1 MKKGKIIF
9 CSLLVMCTAWSGL
22 AYSYDNSG
30 YGVRAT
36 GMGAFVGLAD
46 DPSAVFYN
54 PAGTAQLERP
64 QLYLMYDKV
73 SKFTIGENENPYL
86 LSGVGVYPLSDKL
99 RFFLGGSQKGS
110 LANPTNVATNNVG
123 IIGLAGWLAQ
133 DFSLGLNGKFLYN
146 SNYGKKK
153 GVDLDLGLFYRF
165 SPKFSFGAAVE
176 NLLATDMTPD
186 NGDTLGYAIREGKMG
201 FAYHFDMERYSTILA
216 WDIRVKNSTK
226 PENKSYTLSSL
237 GIEEW
242 ILTGNSVTFGLRGG
256 YTFGK
261 QFEQDINQPSFGL
274 SLKINGGSQTYQI
287 DYSFQKYPYK
297 SDQGLTGD
305 HRVSL
310 SIAFGGKNRN
320 NNDYARKETPKKF
333 QIQTLPPPPVT
344 ASSNQVI
351 PPEKKTEEKPV
362 PPSTSTES
370 KVIAPEKKAE
380 EPKLTQ
386 VTPPEKKVE
395 EKPLLPA
402 VSTQKPVTPPEQKAE
417 EKQMSKVTSPEKP
430 VVIPEKKVEEIKLTQ
445 ATPVET
451 PVAIP
456 EKKVEEQKLVQA
468 TPPQEPLVVPEKK
481 PEEQK
486 LAQVIPQENP
496 VVVPETKIE
505 EKRTAP
511 VMNYQNLS
519 LSSSVE
525 ELSAGRNRSLMFMLK
540 PDFEEQIDSWRL
552 YICQDKPSGYE
563 IEQLK
568 PVLLKTVEGKGI
580 PSSGIIWDCKYNG
593 KSLKK
598 GTYYY
603 AMELVDGNGQ
613 RYFSQ
618 WKSFKLK

>member
-1 MKKGKIIF
+1 MKKGKMIF

-22 AYSYDNSG
+22 AYSYDNLG

-46 DPSAVFYN
+46 DPSAIFYN

-64 QLYLMYDKV
+64 QIYLMYDKM
-73 SKFTIGENENPYL
+73 SKFTMGENENPYL
-86 LSGVGVYPLSDKL
+86 LSGVGVYPLNDKL
-99 RFFLGGSQKGS
+99 RFFLGGSQKSS
-110 LANPTNVATNNVG
+110 LANPTNVVTNNVG
-123 IIGLAGWLAQ
+123 IVGLAGWLAQ
-133 DFSLGLNGKFLYN
+133 DFSLGVNGKFLYN

-153 GVDLDLGLFYRF
+153 GMDLDLGLFYRI
-165 SPKFSFGAAVE
+165 SPKFSVGAAVE
-176 NLLATDMTPD
+176 NLLATDMIPD
-186 NGDTLGYAIREGKMG
+186 NGDTLGYAMREGKIG

-274 SLKINGGSQTYQI
+274 SLRYNGGNQTFQL

-297 SDQGLTGD
+297 APESSTGD

-310 SIAFGGKNRN
+310 SIAFGGKNGN
-320 NNDYARKETPKKF
+320 NHEYARKEASKRF
-333 QIQTLPPPPVT
+333 QMQTLPAPPVT
-344 ASSNQVI
+344 ASKNQVI
-351 PPEKKTEEKPV
+351 L
-362 PPSTSTES
+362 
-370 KVIAPEKKAE
+370 PEKKAE

-386 VTPPEKKVE
+386 V
-395 EKPLLPA
+395 
-402 VSTQKPVTPPEQKAE
+402 
-417 EKQMSKVTSPEKP
+417 
-430 VVIPEKKVEEIKLTQ
+430 
-445 ATPVET
+445 
-451 PVAIP
+451 
-456 EKKVEEQKLVQA
+456 
-468 TPPQEPLVVPEKK
+468 
-481 PEEQK
+481 
-486 LAQVIPQENP
+486 IPQENP
-496 VVVPETKIE
+496 VVVPENKIE
-505 EKRTAP
+505 EKKPAP
-511 VMNYQNLS
+511 VMTYQTLS

-525 ELSAGRNRSLMFMLK
+525 ELSSGRNHSLMFMLK

-563 IEQLK
+563 MDQLK
-568 PVLLKTVEGKGI
+568 PILLKIVDGKGV
-580 PSSGIIWDCKYNG
+580 PSSGIIWDCRYNG
-593 KSLKK
+593 NSLKK

-603 AMELVDGNGQ
+603 AMELVDSNGQ

-618 WKSFKLK
+618 WKSFKMK

>member
-1 MKKGKIIF
+1 MKKGKMIF
-9 CSLLVMCTAWSGL
+9 CSLLVVCTAWSGL
-22 AYSYDNSG
+22 AYSYDNLG

-46 DPSAVFYN
+46 DPSAIFYN
-54 PAGTAQLERP
+54 PAGISQLERP
-64 QLYLMYDKV
+64 QIYLMYDKI

-86 LSGVGVYPLSDKL
+86 LSGVGVYPLNDKL

-110 LANPTNVATNNVG
+110 LANPTNVVTNNVG
-123 IIGLAGWLAQ
+123 IVGLAGWLAQ

-165 SPKFSFGAAVE
+165 SPKFSVGVAVE
-176 NLLATDMTPD
+176 NLLATDMIPD
-186 NGDTLGYAIREGKMG
+186 NGDTLGYAIREGKIG

-242 ILTGNSVTFGLRGG
+242 ILTGNSVSFGLRGG

-261 QFEQDINQPSFGL
+261 QFEQDIKQPSFGL
-274 SLKINGGSQTYQI
+274 SLRYNGGSQTFQL

-297 SDQGLTGD
+297 APQSSTGD

-310 SIAFGGKNRN
+310 SIAFGGKNGSN
-320 NNDYARKETPKKF
+320 HEYARKEGTKKI
-333 QIQTLPPPPVT
+333 QIQTMPAPPVT
-344 ASSNQVI
+344 ASRNQVI
-351 PPEKKTEEKPV
+351 PPEKKTEEKVV
-362 PPSTSTES
+362 PPTTATEN
-370 KVIAPEKKAE
+370 KLIVPEKKAE
-380 EPKLTQ
+380 E
-386 VTPPEKKVE
+386 KKQ
-395 EKPLLPA
+395 A
-402 VSTQKPVTPPEQKAE
+402 
-417 EKQMSKVTSPEKP
+417 KVTAPEKP
-430 VVIPEKKVEEIKLTQ
+430 VV
-445 ATPVET
+445 
-451 PVAIP
+451 
-456 EKKVEEQKLVQA
+456 
-468 TPPQEPLVVPEKK
+468 VPEKK
-481 PEEQK
+481 AEETKLTQTTPPETPVIVPEKKTEEQN
-486 LAQVIPQENP
+486 LAQVTPPENP
-496 VVVPETKIE
+496 VVVPENKVE
-505 EKRTAP
+505 EKKP
-511 VMNYQNLS
+511 VGVMTYQPFN

-525 ELSAGRNRSLMFMLK
+525 ELSSGRNRSLMFLLK

-563 IEQLK
+563 IDQLK
-568 PVLLKTVEGKGI
+568 PVLLKTVEGKGV
-580 PSSGIIWDCKYNG
+580 PSSGIIWDCRYNG

-603 AMELVDGNGQ
+603 SMELVDGNGQ

>member
-1 MKKGKIIF
+1 MKKGKMIF
-9 CSLLVMCTAWSGL
+9 CSLLVVCTAWSGF
-22 AYSYDNSG
+22 AYSYDNLG

-54 PAGTAQLERP
+54 PAGIAQLERP
-64 QLYLMYDKV
+64 QLYLMYDKI

-86 LSGVGVYPLSDKL
+86 LSGVGVYPLNDKL

-110 LANPTNVATNNVG
+110 LANPTGVVTNNVG
-123 IIGLAGWLAQ
+123 IVGLAGWLAQ

-165 SPKFSFGAAVE
+165 SPKFSVGVAME

-186 NGDTLGYAIREGKMG
+186 NGDTLGYAIREGKIG

-226 PENKSYTLSSL
+226 PESKSYTLSSL

-242 ILTGNSVTFGLRGG
+242 ILTGNSVSFGLRGG

-274 SLKINGGSQTYQI
+274 SLRYNGGSQTFQV

-297 SDQGLTGD
+297 APQSSTGD

-310 SIAFGGKNRN
+310 SIAFGGKNGN
-320 NNDYARKETPKKF
+320 NHEYARKDKVKRF
-333 QIQTLPPPPVT
+333 QIQTLPAPPVT
-344 ASSNQVI
+344 ASRNQVI
-351 PPEKKTEEKPV
+351 PPEKKTEEKVV
-362 PPSTSTES
+362 PPAVSTEN
-370 KVIAPEKKAE
+370 KLIVPEKKAE
-380 EPKLTQ
+380 E
-386 VTPPEKKVE
+386 KKQ
-395 EKPLLPA
+395 A
-402 VSTQKPVTPPEQKAE
+402 
-417 EKQMSKVTSPEKP
+417 KVTAPEKP
-430 VVIPEKKVEEIKLTQ
+430 VVVPEKKAEETKLTQ
-445 ATPVET
+445 ATPAET
-451 PVAIP
+451 PVIVP
-456 EKKVEEQKLVQA
+456 EKKVEEQKL
-468 TPPQEPLVVPEKK
+468 T
-481 PEEQK
+481 
-486 LAQVIPQENP
+486 QVIPPENP
-496 VVVPETKIE
+496 VIVPENKIE
-505 EKRTAP
+505 EKKP
-511 VMNYQNLS
+511 VGVMTYQTLS

-525 ELSAGRNRSLMFMLK
+525 ELSSGRNRSIMFMLK
-540 PDFEEQIDSWRL
+540 PDFEEQIDFWRL
-552 YICQDKPSGYE
+552 YICQDKPSGYG
-563 IEQLK
+563 IDQLK
-568 PVLLKTVEGKGI
+568 PILLKTVEGKGV
-580 PSSGIIWDCKYNG
+580 PSSGIIWDCRYNG

-603 AMELVDGNGQ
+603 AMELVDSNGQ

>member
-9 CSLLVMCTAWSGL
+9 CSLLAMSTIFSGP
-22 AYSYDNSG
+22 AYSYDNPG

-64 QLYLMYDKV
+64 QFYLMYDKI

-99 RFFLGGSQKGS
+99 RFFLGGTQKGS
-110 LANPTNVATNNVG
+110 LADPTGIVTNNVG
-123 IIGLAGWLAQ
+123 IVGLAGWLAP
-133 DFSLGLNGKFLYN
+133 DFSVGFNGKFLYN

-153 GVDLDLGLFYRF
+153 GADLDLGLFYRI
-165 SPKFSFGAAVE
+165 SPKFSVGAAVE

-186 NGDTLGYAIREGKMG
+186 NGDTLGYAIREGRIG

-226 PENKSYTLSSL
+226 PENKSYTLNSL

-261 QFEQDINQPSFGL
+261 QFEQDINQPCFGL
-274 SLKINGGSQTYQI
+274 SVKFNGGSQTFQL

-297 SDQGLTGD
+297 SDQSSTGD

-310 SIAFGGKNRN
+310 SIAFGGKKGHNH
-320 NNDYARKETPKKF
+320 DYARKEKSKKIQIETLSTP
-333 QIQTLPPPPVT
+333 TVT
-344 ASSNQVI
+344 ASKNEII
-351 PPEKKTEEKPV
+351 PPVKKTEEKPA
-362 PPSTSTES
+362 PPAEVTAS
-370 KVIAPEKKAE
+370 KVIVPEKKPDE
-380 EPKLTQ
+380 QKLTQ
-386 VTPPEKKVE
+386 TTPPEQKAEEKPLPPVVLIQKPVTPPEKKVE
-395 EKPLLPA
+395 EK
-402 VSTQKPVTPPEQKAE
+402 K
-417 EKQMSKVTSPEKP
+417 MSKVTVPEKP
-430 VVIPEKKVEEIKLTQ
+430 VVLPEKKAEETKLAQ
-445 ATPVET
+445 ATPAEN
-451 PVAIP
+451 PVVAQ
-456 EKKVEEQKLVQA
+456 EKKAEEQKLVQA
-468 TPPQEPLVVPEKK
+468 TPPQEPVAVPEKK

-486 LAQVIPQENP
+486 LAQVIPSENP
-496 VVVPETKIE
+496 EILPERKIE
-505 EKRTAP
+505 EKKP
-511 VMNYQNLS
+511 SQPINYQNFN

-525 ELSAGRNRSLMFMLK
+525 ELSAGRNRSMMFILK
-540 PDFEEQIDSWRL
+540 PDFEEQIATWKL

-563 IEQLK
+563 IDQLK
-568 PVLLKTVEGKGI
+568 PILLKTVEGKGI
-580 PSSGIIWDCKYNG
+580 PSSGIIWDCRYNG
-593 KSLKK
+593 QSLKK

-603 AMELVDGNGQ
+603 AMELVDSNGQ

-618 WKSFKLK
+618 WKSFKMK

>member
-22 AYSYDNSG
+22 AYSYDNLG

-46 DPSAVFYN
+46 DPSAIFYN

-64 QLYLMYDKV
+64 QIYLMYDKI

-86 LSGVGVYPLSDKL
+86 LSGVGVYPLNDKL
-99 RFFLGGSQKGS
+99 RFFLGGTQKGS
-110 LANPTNVATNNVG
+110 LANPTGVVTNNVG
-123 IIGLAGWLAQ
+123 IVGLAGWLAQ

-165 SPKFSFGAAVE
+165 SPKFSIGAAVE
-176 NLLATDMTPD
+176 NFLATDMIPD
-186 NGDTLGYAIREGKMG
+186 NSDTLGYAIREGKIG

-226 PENKSYTLSSL
+226 PESKSYTLSSL

-242 ILTGNSVTFGLRGG
+242 ILTGNSMSFGLRGG

-261 QFEQDINQPSFGL
+261 QFEQDIKQPSFGL
-274 SLKINGGSQTYQI
+274 SLRYYGGSQTFQL

-297 SDQGLTGD
+297 APQSSTGD

-310 SIAFGGKNRN
+310 SIAFGGKNGN
-320 NNDYARKETPKKF
+320 NHEYARKEASKRF
-333 QIQTLPPPPVT
+333 QIQTLPAPPVT
-344 ASSNQVI
+344 ASKNQII
-351 PPEKKTEEKPV
+351 PPEKKTEEKVV
-362 PPSTSTES
+362 PSVTATEP
-370 KVIAPEKKAE
+370 KVI
-380 EPKLTQ
+380 
-386 VTPPEKKVE
+386 
-395 EKPLLPA
+395 
-402 VSTQKPVTPPEQKAE
+402 
-417 EKQMSKVTSPEKP
+417 
-430 VVIPEKKVEEIKLTQ
+430 
-445 ATPVET
+445 
-451 PVAIP
+451 
-456 EKKVEEQKLVQA
+456 
-468 TPPQEPLVVPEKK
+468 VPEKK
-481 PEEQK
+481 TEEQN
-486 LAQVIPQENP
+486 LAQVIPPENP
-496 VVVPETKIE
+496 VVVPENKIE
-505 EKRTAP
+505 EKKPTP
-511 VMNYQNLS
+511 VMIYQTLS

-525 ELSAGRNRSLMFMLK
+525 ELSSGRNRSLMFMLK

-563 IEQLK
+563 IDQLK
-568 PVLLKTVEGKGI
+568 PVLLKAVEGKGV
-580 PSSGIIWDCKYNG
+580 PSSGIIWDCRYNG

>member
-22 AYSYDNSG
+22 AYSYDNLG

-54 PAGTAQLERP
+54 PAGIAQLEKP
-64 QLYLMYDKV
+64 QLYLMYDKI
-73 SKFTIGENENPYL
+73 SKFIIGENENPYL
-86 LSGVGVYPLSDKL
+86 LSGVGVYPLNDKL
-99 RFFLGGSQKGS
+99 RLFLGGTQKGS
-110 LANPTNVATNNVG
+110 LANPTNVVTNNVG
-123 IIGLAGWLAQ
+123 IVGLAGWLAQ

-153 GVDLDLGLFYRF
+153 GVDFDLGLFYRF
-165 SPKFSFGAAVE
+165 SPKFSVGAAVE
-176 NLLATDMTPD
+176 NLLATDMIPD
-186 NGDTLGYAIREGKMG
+186 NGDTLGYAIREGKIG

-226 PENKSYTLSSL
+226 PESKSYTLSSL

-261 QFEQDINQPSFGL
+261 QFEQDIKQPSFGL
-274 SLKINGGSQTYQI
+274 SLRYNGGSQTFQL

-297 SDQGLTGD
+297 APESSTGD

-320 NNDYARKETPKKF
+320 NHEYARKDTVKRF
-333 QIQTLPPPPVT
+333 QIQTIPAPPVT
-344 ASSNQVI
+344 ASKNQVI
-351 PPEKKTEEKPV
+351 PPEKNTEEKVV
-362 PPSTSTES
+362 PPATATEPKVIVPEKKAEEVKMS
-370 KVIAPEKKAE
+370 KVIAPEK
-380 EPKLTQ
+380 
-386 VTPPEKKVE
+386 
-395 EKPLLPA
+395 
-402 VSTQKPVTPPEQKAE
+402 PV
-417 EKQMSKVTSPEKP
+417 
-430 VVIPEKKVEEIKLTQ
+430 
-445 ATPVET
+445 
-451 PVAIP
+451 
-456 EKKVEEQKLVQA
+456 
-468 TPPQEPLVVPEKK
+468 VVPEKK
-481 PEEQK
+481 AEEQN
-486 LAQVIPQENP
+486 LAQVIPPENP
-496 VVVPETKIE
+496 VVVPENKIE
-505 EKRTAP
+505 EKKP
-511 VMNYQNLS
+511 VPTMTYQNFN

-540 PDFEEQIDSWRL
+540 PDFEEKIDSWRL

-563 IEQLK
+563 IDQLK
-568 PVLLKTVEGKGI
+568 PVLLKTVEGKGV
-580 PSSGIIWDCKYNG
+580 PSSGIIWDCRYNG

-603 AMELVDGNGQ
+603 AMELVDSNGQ
-613 RYFSQ
+613 RSFSQ

>member
-9 CSLLVMCTAWSGL
+9 CSFLVVCASWSNF
-22 AYSYDNSG
+22 AYSYDNLG

-54 PAGTAQLERP
+54 PAGIAQLDKP
-64 QLYLMYDKV
+64 QLYLMYDKI

-86 LSGVGVYPLSDKL
+86 LSGVGVYPLNDKL
-99 RFFLGGSQKGS
+99 RFFLGGTQKGS
-110 LANPTNVATNNVG
+110 LANPTNVVTNNVG
-123 IIGLAGWLAQ
+123 IVGLAGWLAQ
-133 DFSLGLNGKFLYN
+133 DFSLGVNGKFLYN

-165 SPKFSFGAAVE
+165 SPKFSVGVAVE
-176 NLLATDMTPD
+176 NLLATDMIPD
-186 NGDTLGYAIREGKMG
+186 NGDTLGYAMREGKIG

-242 ILTGNSVTFGLRGG
+242 ILTGNSVSFGLRGG

-261 QFEQDINQPSFGL
+261 QFEQDIKQPSFGL
-274 SLKINGGSQTYQI
+274 SLRYNGGSQTFQL

-297 SDQGLTGD
+297 APQSSTGD

-310 SIAFGGKNRN
+310 SIAFGGKNGN
-320 NNDYARKETPKKF
+320 NHEYARKDTVKRF
-333 QIQTLPPPPVT
+333 QIQTIPAPPVT

-351 PPEKKTEEKPV
+351 PPEKKAEEKPMPPATATEPKLIV
-362 PPSTSTES
+362 PEEKAEEKKQA
-370 KVIAPEKKAE
+370 KVIAPEKPVVVPEKKAEETKLTQATPPVNPPAIPEKKTE

-386 VTPPEKKVE
+386 VTPP
-395 EKPLLPA
+395 
-402 VSTQKPVTPPEQKAE
+402 QDPV
-417 EKQMSKVTSPEKP
+417 
-430 VVIPEKKVEEIKLTQ
+430 I
-445 ATPVET
+445 
-451 PVAIP
+451 
-456 EKKVEEQKLVQA
+456 
-468 TPPQEPLVVPEKK
+468 VPEKK
-481 PEEQK
+481 TEEQN

-496 VVVPETKIE
+496 VIIPENKIE
-505 EKRTAP
+505 EKKP
-511 VMNYQNLS
+511 VRVMTYQTLS

-525 ELSAGRNRSLMFMLK
+525 ELSSGRNRSIMFLLK

-563 IEQLK
+563 IDQLK
-568 PVLLKTVEGKGI
+568 PILLKTVEGKGV

-593 KSLKK
+593 QKLKK

-603 AMELVDGNGQ
+603 AMELVDSNGQ

>member
-9 CSLLVMCTAWSGL
+9 CSLLVMCTAWSGF
-22 AYSYDNSG
+22 AYSYDNLG

-46 DPSAVFYN
+46 DPSAIFYN

-64 QLYLMYDKV
+64 QLYLMYDKI

-86 LSGVGVYPLSDKL
+86 LSGVGVYPLNDKL
-99 RFFLGGSQKGS
+99 RFFLGGTQKGS
-110 LANPTNVATNNVG
+110 LADPTSVVTNNVG

-133 DFSLGLNGKFLYN
+133 DFSLGVNGKFLYN

-165 SPKFSFGAAVE
+165 SPKFSVGAAVE
-176 NLLATDMTPD
+176 NLLATDMIPD
-186 NGDTLGYAIREGKMG
+186 NGDTLGYAIREGKIG

-242 ILTGNSVTFGLRGG
+242 ILTGNSVSFGLRGG

-261 QFEQDINQPSFGL
+261 QFEQDIKQPSFGL
-274 SLKINGGSQTYQI
+274 SLRYNGGSQTFQL

-305 HRVSL
+305 HRFSL
-310 SIAFGGKNRN
+310 SIAFGGKKVN
-320 NNDYARKETPKKF
+320 NQDLARKEPAKRI
-333 QIQTLPPPPVT
+333 QVQTLPTPPIT
-344 ASSNQVI
+344 ASNNQII
-351 PPEKKTEEKPV
+351 PPEKKTEEKVV
-362 PPSTSTES
+362 PPPATATEPKIIVPEKKADEKKLA
-370 KVIAPEKKAE
+370 KVTAPEKPVVVPEKKAE
-380 EPKLTQ
+380 T
-386 VTPPEKKVE
+386 
-395 EKPLLPA
+395 
-402 VSTQKPVTPPEQKAE
+402 
-417 EKQMSKVTSPEKP
+417 
-430 VVIPEKKVEEIKLTQ
+430 KLTQ
-445 ATPVET
+445 ATPPET
-451 PVAIP
+451 QVI
-456 EKKVEEQKLVQA
+456 
-468 TPPQEPLVVPEKK
+468 VPEKK
-481 PEEQK
+481 TEEQN
-486 LAQVIPQENP
+486 LTQVIPPENP
-496 VVVPETKIE
+496 VVVPENTVE
-505 EKRTAP
+505 EKKPAP
-511 VMNYQNLS
+511 ILTYQTLS

-525 ELSAGRNRSLMFMLK
+525 ELSSGRNRSIMFMLK
-540 PDFEEQIDSWRL
+540 PDFEEQIDYWRL
-552 YICQDKPSGYE
+552 YICQNKPSGYE
-563 IEQLK
+563 VDQLK

-580 PSSGIIWDCKYNG
+580 PSSGIIWDCRYNG

>member
-1 MKKGKIIF
+1 MKKGKMIF
-9 CSLLVMCTAWSGL
+9 CSLLVVCTAWSGL
-22 AYSYDNSG
+22 AYSYDNLG

-46 DPSAVFYN
+46 DPSAIFYN
-54 PAGTAQLERP
+54 PAGIAQLERP
-64 QLYLMYDKV
+64 QLYLMYDKI

-86 LSGVGVYPLSDKL
+86 LSGVGVYPLNDKL

-110 LANPTNVATNNVG
+110 LANPTGVVTNNVG
-123 IIGLAGWLAQ
+123 IVGLAGWLAQ

-165 SPKFSFGAAVE
+165 SPKFSVGVAME

-186 NGDTLGYAIREGKMG
+186 NGDTLGYAIREGKIG

-226 PENKSYTLSSL
+226 PESKSYTLSSL

-242 ILTGNSVTFGLRGG
+242 ILTGNSVSFGLRGG

-274 SLKINGGSQTYQI
+274 SLRYNGGSQTFQL

-297 SDQGLTGD
+297 APQSSTGD

-310 SIAFGGKNRN
+310 SIAFGGKNGSN
-320 NNDYARKETPKKF
+320 HEYARKDKVKRF
-333 QIQTLPPPPVT
+333 QIQTLPAPPVT
-344 ASSNQVI
+344 ASSNQII
-351 PPEKKTEEKPV
+351 PPEKKTEEKVV
-362 PPSTSTES
+362 PPAVSTEN
-370 KVIAPEKKAE
+370 KLIVPEKKAE
-380 EPKLTQ
+380 E
-386 VTPPEKKVE
+386 KKQ
-395 EKPLLPA
+395 A
-402 VSTQKPVTPPEQKAE
+402 
-417 EKQMSKVTSPEKP
+417 KVTAPEKP
-430 VVIPEKKVEEIKLTQ
+430 VVVPEKKAEETKLTQ
-445 ATPVET
+445 TTPPPET
-451 PVAIP
+451 PVIVP
-456 EKKVEEQKLVQA
+456 EKKAEEQKL
-468 TPPQEPLVVPEKK
+468 T
-481 PEEQK
+481 
-486 LAQVIPQENP
+486 QVIPQENP
-496 VVVPETKIE
+496 VIIPENKTE
-505 EKRTAP
+505 EKKPIP
-511 VMNYQNLS
+511 VTTYQPFS

-525 ELSAGRNRSLMFMLK
+525 ELSSGRNRSIMFMLK
-540 PDFEEQIDSWRL
+540 PDFEEQIDFWRL
-552 YICQDKPSGYE
+552 YICQDKPSGYG
-563 IEQLK
+563 IDQLK
-568 PVLLKTVEGKGI
+568 PILLKTVEGKGV
-580 PSSGIIWDCKYNG
+580 PSSGIIWDCRYNG

-603 AMELVDGNGQ
+603 AMELVDSNGQ

>member
-1 MKKGKIIF
+1 MKKGKMIF

-22 AYSYDNSG
+22 TYSYDNLG

-54 PAGTAQLERP
+54 PAGIAQLERP
-64 QLYLMYDKV
+64 QLYLMYDKI

-86 LSGVGVYPLSDKL
+86 LSGVGVYPLNDKL
-99 RFFLGGSQKGS
+99 RFFLGGTQKGS
-110 LANPTNVATNNVG
+110 LANPTGVVTNNVG
-123 IIGLAGWLAQ
+123 IVGLAGWLAQ

-146 SNYGKKK
+146 SNCGKKK

-165 SPKFSFGAAVE
+165 SPKFSVGVAVE
-176 NLLATDMTPD
+176 NLLATDMIPD
-186 NGDTLGYAIREGKMG
+186 NGDTLGYAMREGKIG

-261 QFEQDINQPSFGL
+261 QFEQDIKQPSFGL
-274 SLKINGGSQTYQI
+274 SLRYNGGSQTFQL

-297 SDQGLTGD
+297 SDQSSAGD

-310 SIAFGGKNRN
+310 SIAFGGKKEN
-320 NNDYARKETPKKF
+320 NHEYARKEASKRF
-333 QIQTLPPPPVT
+333 QIQTLPAPPVT
-344 ASSNQVI
+344 ASSNQII
-351 PPEKKTEEKPV
+351 PPEKKEEEKVVPPPATATEPKVIVPEKKADEKKLAKVTAPEKPV
-362 PPSTSTES
+362 
-370 KVIAPEKKAE
+370 VVPEKKAE
-380 EPKLTQ
+380 ET
-386 VTPPEKKVE
+386 
-395 EKPLLPA
+395 
-402 VSTQKPVTPPEQKAE
+402 
-417 EKQMSKVTSPEKP
+417 
-430 VVIPEKKVEEIKLTQ
+430 KLTQ
-445 ATPVET
+445 ATPTET
-451 PVAIP
+451 PVI
-456 EKKVEEQKLVQA
+456 
-468 TPPQEPLVVPEKK
+468 VPEKK
-481 PEEQK
+481 AEEQN
-486 LAQVIPQENP
+486 LAQVIPPENP
-496 VVVPETKIE
+496 VVIPENKVE
-505 EKRTAP
+505 EKKPTP
-511 VMNYQNLS
+511 VMAYQTLN

-525 ELSAGRNRSLMFMLK
+525 ELSSGRNRSLMFLLK
-540 PDFEEQIDSWRL
+540 PDFEKQIDYWRL

-563 IEQLK
+563 IDQLK
-568 PVLLKTVEGKGI
+568 PILLKTVEGKGV
-580 PSSGIIWDCKYNG
+580 PSSGIIWDCRYNG

-603 AMELVDGNGQ
+603 AMELVDSNGQ